1 MPPDDVDFSFFIISP
16 SAAKKLKE
24 NAIKTFL
31 LFPKVLVVSS
41 DRWQQFKWQV
51 KPKNKIKTMFESNQI
66 EEKKVGPVFCSSSER
81 VCGVGGRG
89 LMLLTAKL
97 TMGRAARGRLKV

>member
-16 SAAKKLKE
+16 SAVKKLKE
-24 NAIKTFL
+24 NAIKNSSTFL
-31 LFPKVLVVSS
+31 QSVGWLVWSFTAV
-41 DRWQQFKWQV
+41 QV
-51 KPKNKIKTMFESNQI
+51 TSETKKIKTMFESNQI